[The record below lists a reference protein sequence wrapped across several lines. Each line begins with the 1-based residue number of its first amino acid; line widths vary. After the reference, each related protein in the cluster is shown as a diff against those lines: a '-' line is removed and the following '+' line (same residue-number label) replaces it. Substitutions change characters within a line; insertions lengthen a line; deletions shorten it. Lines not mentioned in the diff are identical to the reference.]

1 MSGTTTAETWEYDQL
16 TAQPE
21 TLYGA
26 DDLTHLEGLDAVRK
40 RPGMYIGSTDS
51 RGVGHLVNEILD
63 NSTDEGVAGH
73 ATRVEVIL
81 HADGS
86 VQVDDDGR
94 GIPTDVHAKSG
105 ISGVELVLTRLHA
118 GGKFG
123 GSGYKTSGGLHGV
136 GASAVNALSR
146 RFDVTVRRGGKVHA
160 MSFRHGV
167 PGVFAG
173 PGPDAAFTPGPGL
186 QVLGAMK
193 RGQRTG
199 TSIRYWHDARYFET
213 GATLDVEA
221 VRLKVRNTAFL
232 VPGVSYL
239 LRDETGEEPVEETF
253 HFPNGL
259 TDMVEFLAPAGDRPV
274 SGTLLVAGEGTYR
287 ENAADA
293 NGVMQSNVQRRAE
306 VEIAFRWGTGYDRT
320 VECFTNTIRNAHGGT
335 HRKGFERALARTL
348 AEAARSARGLLRPK
362 EDAPTLD
369 DVLEGMTA
377 VVHVRIPEPQFTS
390 QTKDELSTAGI
401 TKVLQGLVEAHVKAW
416 LEDRRTKAEAR
427 TVLQKIVDAARVRL
441 TQKQQKDAARRKTA
455 LEGASMPPKLVDC
468 RATGVDRSE
477 LFIVEGDSALGCFT
491 GDTMVALASG
501 RSRSFADLAAD
512 WAQGISHFG
521 YTTNKAGRVV
531 VAPLVE
537 PRLTKRDAP
546 LVRVTIDNGEMVRCT
561 PDHLFRL
568 RDGSYRRADAL
579 APGDSLMPLY
589 RSLSSKAEGQKLQ
602 GYERVWMNDKEEWVY
617 THYLADAWNLRHGRD
632 SATNGNVRHHIDID
646 KRNNDP
652 RNLRRMTWA
661 DHSALHAAMMGEH
674 VHAGWREWFANG
686 GREIRSAM
694 LTAQWR
700 DPAFR
705 EACLARLFTLN
716 ESPAFRAKLEQA
728 FQDWYTALS
737 PDEQRAYAERMRERQ
752 ATYWSQPE
760 HREAAAERV
769 RRFFVDPARRA
780 EWRERSLRQW
790 QDHDLRAWRSG
801 KTVEQFADPTER
813 ERQRNAVSAWHR
825 NNPQFGEQHSR
836 RMRQRMT
843 DPDTGHLARVQAGRA
858 RYVASVPR
866 EDRVARQLEGRRL
879 AALRRLAPLLSLADE
894 DLAAAYE
901 AERVRTART
910 GLRFDR
916 LLDLYDGDYGRLRE
930 AASLVNHRVV
940 SVEPLDETADVYDLT
955 VDGYHNFA
963 LEAGVF
969 VHNSA
974 RVARTAE
981 YQALLPIR
989 GKILNVQK
997 ANLQQVLD
1005 NAECAAIVQVLGA
1018 GSGRTFDLS
1027 SMRYG
1032 RVLIMADADVDGAH
1046 IRTLLITLFARYMRP
1061 LIEAGRLY
1069 AAMPPLHKITTKGR
1083 NPQTTYTYT
1092 QAEMEAT
1099 VRKLEKA
1106 GKQIVTPIPRFKGLG
1121 EMDADE
1127 LWDTTMNPATRAVR
1141 RITLDDVDAAERILE
1156 LLMGEKVEPRRNWL
1170 IESADRVDRDAIDA

>member
-1 MSGTTTAETWEYDQL
+1 MTAEPD
-16 TAQPE
+16 

-73 ATRVEVIL
+73 ASTVEVIL

-146 RFDVTVRRGGKVHA
+146 RFDVTVRRAGKIHA

-167 PGVFAG
+167 PGIFDG
-173 PGPDAAFTPGPGL
+173 DGPDAPFTAGPGL
-186 QVLGAMK
+186 QVVGAVK

-199 TSIRYWHDARYFET
+199 TSIRWWHDARYFET
-213 GATLDVEA
+213 GAALDVEA
-221 VRLKVRNTAFL
+221 VRTKLRNTAFL
-232 VPGVSYL
+232 VPGVTYL
-239 LRDETGEEPVEETF
+239 LRDLTGEAPAEERF
-253 HFPNGL
+253 HYPNGL
-259 TDMVEFLAPAGDRPV
+259 SDMVEFLAPAGDRPV
-274 SGTLLVAGEGTYR
+274 SGTLLVNGEGTYR

-306 VEIAFRWGTGYDRT
+306 VEVAFRWGTGYERT

-335 HRKGFERALARTL
+335 HRKGFERALVRSL
-348 AEAARSARGLLRPK
+348 ADAIRNTRGLLKAK
-362 EDAPTLD
+362 EEPPTLD

-390 QTKDELSTAGI
+390 QTKDELSTTGI
-401 TKVLQGLVEAHVKAW
+401 TKVIQTQVDAHVKAW

-468 RATGVDRSE
+468 RATGIDRSE
-477 LFIVEGDSALGCFT
+477 LFIVEGDSALGT
-491 GDTMVALASG
+491 SRMA
-501 RSRSFADLAAD
+501 RSS
-512 WAQGISHFG
+512 
-521 YTTNKAGRVV
+521 
-531 VAPLVE
+531 
-537 PRLTKRDAP
+537 
-546 LVRVTIDNGEMVRCT
+546 
-561 PDHLFRL
+561 
-568 RDGSYRRADAL
+568 
-579 APGDSLMPLY
+579 
-589 RSLSSKAEGQKLQ
+589 
-602 GYERVWMNDKEEWVY
+602 
-617 THYLADAWNLRHGRD
+617 
-632 SATNGNVRHHIDID
+632 
-646 KRNNDP
+646 
-652 RNLRRMTWA
+652 
-661 DHSALHAAMMGEH
+661 
-674 VHAGWREWFANG
+674 
-686 GREIRSAM
+686 
-694 LTAQWR
+694 
-700 DPAFR
+700 
-705 EACLARLFTLN
+705 
-716 ESPAFRAKLEQA
+716 
-728 FQDWYTALS
+728 
-737 PDEQRAYAERMRERQ
+737 
-752 ATYWSQPE
+752 
-760 HREAAAERV
+760 
-769 RRFFVDPARRA
+769 
-780 EWRERSLRQW
+780 
-790 QDHDLRAWRSG
+790 
-801 KTVEQFADPTER
+801 
-813 ERQRNAVSAWHR
+813 
-825 NNPQFGEQHSR
+825 
-836 RMRQRMT
+836 
-843 DPDTGHLARVQAGRA
+843 
-858 RYVASVPR
+858 
-866 EDRVARQLEGRRL
+866 
-879 AALRRLAPLLSLADE
+879 
-894 DLAAAYE
+894 
-901 AERVRTART
+901 
-910 GLRFDR
+910 
-916 LLDLYDGDYGRLRE
+916 
-930 AASLVNHRVV
+930 
-940 SVEPLDETADVYDLT
+940 
-955 VDGYHNFA
+955 
-963 LEAGVF
+963 
-969 VHNSA
+969 
-974 RVARTAE
+974 E

-1027 SMRYG
+1027 ALRYG

-1083 NPQTTYTYT
+1083 SPQTVYTYT
-1092 QAEMEAT
+1092 QAEMETT

-1170 IESADRVDRDAIDA
+1170 IDSADRVDRDAIDA

>member
-1 MSGTTTAETWEYDQL
+1 MGESHGERHHTAETWEYDQL

-73 ATRVEVIL
+73 ATTVDVIL

-146 RFDVTVRRGGKVHA
+146 RFDVTVRRGGKIHA

-167 PGVFAG
+167 PGVFDAA
-173 PGPDAAFTPGPGL
+173 GPDAAFTPGPGL
-186 QVLGAMK
+186 QIVGAMK

-199 TSIRYWHDARYFET
+199 TSIRWWHDPRYFET
-213 GATLDVEA
+213 GAALDTEA
-221 VRLKVRNTAFL
+221 VRLKLRNTAFL
-232 VPGVSYL
+232 VPGVAYRL
-239 LRDETGEEPVEETF
+239 LDETGEEPVEERF

-259 TDMVEFLAPAGDRPV
+259 TDMVEYLAPAGDRPV
-274 SGTLLVAGEGTYR
+274 SGTLLVTGEGTYR

-306 VEIAFRWGTGYDRT
+306 VEVAFRWGTGYERT

-348 AEAARSARGLLRPK
+348 ADAARNARGLLKPK

-401 TKVLQGLVEAHVKAW
+401 TKVLQGLIEAHLKSW
-416 LEDRRTKAEAR
+416 LDDRRTKAEAR

-455 LEGASMPPKLVDC
+455 LEGAAMPAKLVDC
-468 RATGVDRSE
+468 RATGVERSE
-477 LFIVEGDSALGCFT
+477 LFIVEGDSALGT
-491 GDTMVALASG
+491 SRMA
-501 RSRSFADLAAD
+501 RSS
-512 WAQGISHFG
+512 
-521 YTTNKAGRVV
+521 
-531 VAPLVE
+531 
-537 PRLTKRDAP
+537 
-546 LVRVTIDNGEMVRCT
+546 
-561 PDHLFRL
+561 
-568 RDGSYRRADAL
+568 
-579 APGDSLMPLY
+579 
-589 RSLSSKAEGQKLQ
+589 
-602 GYERVWMNDKEEWVY
+602 
-617 THYLADAWNLRHGRD
+617 
-632 SATNGNVRHHIDID
+632 
-646 KRNNDP
+646 
-652 RNLRRMTWA
+652 
-661 DHSALHAAMMGEH
+661 
-674 VHAGWREWFANG
+674 
-686 GREIRSAM
+686 
-694 LTAQWR
+694 
-700 DPAFR
+700 
-705 EACLARLFTLN
+705 
-716 ESPAFRAKLEQA
+716 
-728 FQDWYTALS
+728 
-737 PDEQRAYAERMRERQ
+737 
-752 ATYWSQPE
+752 
-760 HREAAAERV
+760 
-769 RRFFVDPARRA
+769 
-780 EWRERSLRQW
+780 
-790 QDHDLRAWRSG
+790 
-801 KTVEQFADPTER
+801 
-813 ERQRNAVSAWHR
+813 
-825 NNPQFGEQHSR
+825 
-836 RMRQRMT
+836 
-843 DPDTGHLARVQAGRA
+843 
-858 RYVASVPR
+858 
-866 EDRVARQLEGRRL
+866 
-879 AALRRLAPLLSLADE
+879 
-894 DLAAAYE
+894 
-901 AERVRTART
+901 
-910 GLRFDR
+910 
-916 LLDLYDGDYGRLRE
+916 
-930 AASLVNHRVV
+930 
-940 SVEPLDETADVYDLT
+940 
-955 VDGYHNFA
+955 
-963 LEAGVF
+963 
-969 VHNSA
+969 
-974 RVARTAE
+974 E

-1027 SMRYG
+1027 ALRYG

-1083 NPQTTYTYT
+1083 NAQTVYTYT

-1127 LWDTTMNPATRAVR
+1127 LWETTMNPATRAVR

-1170 IESADRVDRDAIDA
+1170 IDSADRVDRDAIDA

>member
-1 MSGTTTAETWEYDQL
+1 MTAEPD
-16 TAQPE
+16 

-73 ATRVEVIL
+73 ASHVEVIL
-81 HADGS
+81 HPDGS

-146 RFDVTVRRGGKVHA
+146 RFDVTVRRGGKVHS

-167 PGVFAG
+167 PGIFDG
-173 PGPDAAFTPGPGL
+173 DGPDAPFTAGPGL
-186 QVLGAMK
+186 QVTGAMK

-199 TSIRYWHDARYFET
+199 TSIRWWHDARYFET
-213 GATLDVEA
+213 GAALDVDA
-221 VRLKVRNTAFL
+221 VRMKLRNTAFL
-232 VPGVSYL
+232 VPGVTYL
-239 LRDETGEEPVEETF
+239 LRDLTGAAPAEERF
-253 HFPNGL
+253 HYPNGL
-259 TDMVEFLAPAGDRPV
+259 SDMVEFLAPAGDRPV
-274 SGTLLVAGEGTYR
+274 SGILLVNGEGTYR

-306 VEIAFRWGTGYDRT
+306 VEVAFRWGTGYERT

-335 HRKGFERALARTL
+335 HRKGFERALVRTL
-348 AEAARSARGLLRPK
+348 ADAVRNTRGLLKAK
-362 EDAPTLD
+362 EEPPTLD

-390 QTKDELSTAGI
+390 QTKDELSTTGI
-401 TKVLQGLVEAHVKAW
+401 TKVIQSLVDAHVKSW

-427 TVLQKIVDAARVRL
+427 VVLQKIVDAARVRL

-468 RATGVDRSE
+468 RATGIDRSE
-477 LFIVEGDSALGCFT
+477 LFIVEGDSALGT
-491 GDTMVALASG
+491 SRMA
-501 RSRSFADLAAD
+501 RSS
-512 WAQGISHFG
+512 
-521 YTTNKAGRVV
+521 
-531 VAPLVE
+531 
-537 PRLTKRDAP
+537 
-546 LVRVTIDNGEMVRCT
+546 
-561 PDHLFRL
+561 
-568 RDGSYRRADAL
+568 
-579 APGDSLMPLY
+579 
-589 RSLSSKAEGQKLQ
+589 
-602 GYERVWMNDKEEWVY
+602 
-617 THYLADAWNLRHGRD
+617 
-632 SATNGNVRHHIDID
+632 
-646 KRNNDP
+646 
-652 RNLRRMTWA
+652 
-661 DHSALHAAMMGEH
+661 
-674 VHAGWREWFANG
+674 
-686 GREIRSAM
+686 
-694 LTAQWR
+694 
-700 DPAFR
+700 
-705 EACLARLFTLN
+705 
-716 ESPAFRAKLEQA
+716 
-728 FQDWYTALS
+728 
-737 PDEQRAYAERMRERQ
+737 
-752 ATYWSQPE
+752 
-760 HREAAAERV
+760 
-769 RRFFVDPARRA
+769 
-780 EWRERSLRQW
+780 
-790 QDHDLRAWRSG
+790 
-801 KTVEQFADPTER
+801 
-813 ERQRNAVSAWHR
+813 
-825 NNPQFGEQHSR
+825 
-836 RMRQRMT
+836 
-843 DPDTGHLARVQAGRA
+843 
-858 RYVASVPR
+858 
-866 EDRVARQLEGRRL
+866 
-879 AALRRLAPLLSLADE
+879 
-894 DLAAAYE
+894 
-901 AERVRTART
+901 
-910 GLRFDR
+910 
-916 LLDLYDGDYGRLRE
+916 
-930 AASLVNHRVV
+930 
-940 SVEPLDETADVYDLT
+940 
-955 VDGYHNFA
+955 
-963 LEAGVF
+963 
-969 VHNSA
+969 
-974 RVARTAE
+974 E

-1027 SMRYG
+1027 ALRYG

-1083 NPQTTYTYT
+1083 NPQTVYTYT
-1092 QAEMEAT
+1092 QAEMETT

-1170 IESADRVDRDAIDA
+1170 IDSADRVDREAIDA

>member
-1 MSGTTTAETWEYDQL
+1 MTAEPD
-16 TAQPE
+16 

-73 ATRVEVIL
+73 ASHVEVIL
-81 HADGS
+81 HPDGS

-146 RFDVTVRRGGKVHA
+146 RFDVTVRRAGKVHT

-167 PGVFAG
+167 PGIFDG
-173 PGPDAAFTPGPGL
+173 DGPDAPFTAGPGL
-186 QVLGAMK
+186 QVTGAMK

-199 TSIRYWHDARYFET
+199 TSIRWWHDARYFET
-213 GATLDVEA
+213 GAALDVDA
-221 VRLKVRNTAFL
+221 VRMKLRNTAFL
-232 VPGVSYL
+232 VPGVTYL
-239 LRDETGEEPVEETF
+239 LRDLTGEVPAEERF
-253 HFPNGL
+253 HYPNGL
-259 TDMVEFLAPAGDRPV
+259 SDMVEFLAPAGDRPV
-274 SGTLLVAGEGTYR
+274 SGILLVNGEGTYR

-306 VEIAFRWGTGYDRT
+306 VEVAFRWGTGYERT

-335 HRKGFERALARTL
+335 HRKGFERALVRAL
-348 AEAARSARGLLRPK
+348 ADAIRNTRGLLKAK
-362 EDAPTLD
+362 EEPPTLD

-390 QTKDELSTAGI
+390 QTKDELSTTGI
-401 TKVLQGLVEAHVKAW
+401 TKVLQSLVDAHVKAW

-468 RATGVDRSE
+468 RATGIDRSE
-477 LFIVEGDSALGCFT
+477 LFIVEGDSALGT
-491 GDTMVALASG
+491 SRMA
-501 RSRSFADLAAD
+501 RSS
-512 WAQGISHFG
+512 
-521 YTTNKAGRVV
+521 
-531 VAPLVE
+531 
-537 PRLTKRDAP
+537 
-546 LVRVTIDNGEMVRCT
+546 
-561 PDHLFRL
+561 
-568 RDGSYRRADAL
+568 
-579 APGDSLMPLY
+579 
-589 RSLSSKAEGQKLQ
+589 
-602 GYERVWMNDKEEWVY
+602 
-617 THYLADAWNLRHGRD
+617 
-632 SATNGNVRHHIDID
+632 
-646 KRNNDP
+646 
-652 RNLRRMTWA
+652 
-661 DHSALHAAMMGEH
+661 
-674 VHAGWREWFANG
+674 
-686 GREIRSAM
+686 
-694 LTAQWR
+694 
-700 DPAFR
+700 
-705 EACLARLFTLN
+705 
-716 ESPAFRAKLEQA
+716 
-728 FQDWYTALS
+728 
-737 PDEQRAYAERMRERQ
+737 
-752 ATYWSQPE
+752 
-760 HREAAAERV
+760 
-769 RRFFVDPARRA
+769 
-780 EWRERSLRQW
+780 
-790 QDHDLRAWRSG
+790 
-801 KTVEQFADPTER
+801 
-813 ERQRNAVSAWHR
+813 
-825 NNPQFGEQHSR
+825 
-836 RMRQRMT
+836 
-843 DPDTGHLARVQAGRA
+843 
-858 RYVASVPR
+858 
-866 EDRVARQLEGRRL
+866 
-879 AALRRLAPLLSLADE
+879 
-894 DLAAAYE
+894 
-901 AERVRTART
+901 
-910 GLRFDR
+910 
-916 LLDLYDGDYGRLRE
+916 
-930 AASLVNHRVV
+930 
-940 SVEPLDETADVYDLT
+940 
-955 VDGYHNFA
+955 
-963 LEAGVF
+963 
-969 VHNSA
+969 
-974 RVARTAE
+974 E

-1027 SMRYG
+1027 ALRYG

-1083 NPQTTYTYT
+1083 NPQTVYTYT

-1099 VRKLEKA
+1099 VHKLEKA

-1141 RITLDDVDAAERILE
+1141 RITLDDVEAAERILE

-1170 IESADRVDRDAIDA
+1170 IDSADRVDREAIDA

>member
-1 MSGTTTAETWEYDQL
+1 M

-73 ATRVEVIL
+73 AKKVDVIL

-146 RFDVTVRRGGKVHA
+146 RFDVTVRRGGKIHS

-167 PGVFAG
+167 PGIFDGA
-173 PGPDAAFTPGPGL
+173 GPDAPFTPGPGL
-186 QVLGAMK
+186 QIVGAMK

-199 TSIRYWHDARYFET
+199 TSIRWWHDPRYFET
-213 GATLDVEA
+213 GAALDTEA
-221 VRLKVRNTAFL
+221 VRLKLRNTAFL
-232 VPGVSYL
+232 VPGVAYR
-239 LRDETGEEPVEETF
+239 LRDETGEKPVEESF

-259 TDMVEFLAPAGDRPV
+259 TDMVEYLAPAGDRPV

-306 VEIAFRWGTGYDRT
+306 VEVAFRWGTGYERT

-348 AEAARSARGLLRPK
+348 AEAARNTRGLLKPK

-401 TKVLQGLVEAHVKAW
+401 TKVLQGLVEAHLKAW
-416 LEDRRTKAEAR
+416 LEDRKTKAEAR

-455 LEGASMPPKLVDC
+455 LEGASMPAKLVDC

-477 LFIVEGDSALGCFT
+477 LFIVEGDSALGT
-491 GDTMVALASG
+491 SRMA
-501 RSRSFADLAAD
+501 RSS
-512 WAQGISHFG
+512 
-521 YTTNKAGRVV
+521 
-531 VAPLVE
+531 
-537 PRLTKRDAP
+537 
-546 LVRVTIDNGEMVRCT
+546 
-561 PDHLFRL
+561 
-568 RDGSYRRADAL
+568 
-579 APGDSLMPLY
+579 
-589 RSLSSKAEGQKLQ
+589 
-602 GYERVWMNDKEEWVY
+602 
-617 THYLADAWNLRHGRD
+617 
-632 SATNGNVRHHIDID
+632 
-646 KRNNDP
+646 
-652 RNLRRMTWA
+652 
-661 DHSALHAAMMGEH
+661 
-674 VHAGWREWFANG
+674 
-686 GREIRSAM
+686 
-694 LTAQWR
+694 
-700 DPAFR
+700 
-705 EACLARLFTLN
+705 
-716 ESPAFRAKLEQA
+716 
-728 FQDWYTALS
+728 
-737 PDEQRAYAERMRERQ
+737 
-752 ATYWSQPE
+752 
-760 HREAAAERV
+760 
-769 RRFFVDPARRA
+769 
-780 EWRERSLRQW
+780 
-790 QDHDLRAWRSG
+790 
-801 KTVEQFADPTER
+801 
-813 ERQRNAVSAWHR
+813 
-825 NNPQFGEQHSR
+825 
-836 RMRQRMT
+836 
-843 DPDTGHLARVQAGRA
+843 
-858 RYVASVPR
+858 
-866 EDRVARQLEGRRL
+866 
-879 AALRRLAPLLSLADE
+879 
-894 DLAAAYE
+894 
-901 AERVRTART
+901 
-910 GLRFDR
+910 
-916 LLDLYDGDYGRLRE
+916 
-930 AASLVNHRVV
+930 
-940 SVEPLDETADVYDLT
+940 
-955 VDGYHNFA
+955 
-963 LEAGVF
+963 
-969 VHNSA
+969 
-974 RVARTAE
+974 E

-1027 SMRYG
+1027 ALRYG

-1069 AAMPPLHKITTKGR
+1069 AAMPPLHKITTRGR
-1083 NPQTTYTYT
+1083 NPQTVYTYT

-1127 LWDTTMNPATRAVR
+1127 LWETTMNPATRAVR
-1141 RITLDDVDAAERILE
+1141 RITLDDVEAAERILE

-1170 IESADRVDRDAIDA
+1170 IESADLVDRDAIDA

>member
-1 MSGTTTAETWEYDQL
+1 MTAEPD
-16 TAQPE
+16 

-73 ATRVEVIL
+73 ASHVEVIL
-81 HADGS
+81 HPDGS

-146 RFDVTVRRGGKVHA
+146 RFDVTVRRAGKIHA

-167 PGVFAG
+167 PGIFDGA
-173 PGPDAAFTPGPGL
+173 GPDAPFTAGPGL
-186 QVLGAMK
+186 QVVGAVK

-199 TSIRYWHDARYFET
+199 TSIRWWHDARYFET
-213 GATLDVEA
+213 GAALDVDA
-221 VRLKVRNTAFL
+221 VRMKLRNTAFL
-232 VPGVSYL
+232 VPGVTYL
-239 LRDETGEEPVEETF
+239 LRDLTGEAPVEERF
-253 HFPNGL
+253 HYPNGL
-259 TDMVEFLAPAGDRPV
+259 SDMVEFLAPAGDRPV
-274 SGTLLVAGEGTYR
+274 SGILLVNGEGTYR

-306 VEIAFRWGTGYDRT
+306 VEVAFRWGTGYERT

-335 HRKGFERALARTL
+335 HRKGFERALVRTL
-348 AEAARSARGLLRPK
+348 ADAVRNTRGLLKAK
-362 EDAPTLD
+362 EEPPTLD

-390 QTKDELSTAGI
+390 QTKDELSTTGI
-401 TKVLQGLVEAHVKAW
+401 TKVIQTLIDAHVKAW

-427 TVLQKIVDAARVRL
+427 VVLQKIVDAARVRL

-468 RATGVDRSE
+468 RATGIDRSE
-477 LFIVEGDSALGCFT
+477 LFIVEGDSALGT
-491 GDTMVALASG
+491 SRMA
-501 RSRSFADLAAD
+501 RSS
-512 WAQGISHFG
+512 
-521 YTTNKAGRVV
+521 
-531 VAPLVE
+531 
-537 PRLTKRDAP
+537 
-546 LVRVTIDNGEMVRCT
+546 
-561 PDHLFRL
+561 
-568 RDGSYRRADAL
+568 
-579 APGDSLMPLY
+579 
-589 RSLSSKAEGQKLQ
+589 
-602 GYERVWMNDKEEWVY
+602 
-617 THYLADAWNLRHGRD
+617 
-632 SATNGNVRHHIDID
+632 
-646 KRNNDP
+646 
-652 RNLRRMTWA
+652 
-661 DHSALHAAMMGEH
+661 
-674 VHAGWREWFANG
+674 
-686 GREIRSAM
+686 
-694 LTAQWR
+694 
-700 DPAFR
+700 
-705 EACLARLFTLN
+705 
-716 ESPAFRAKLEQA
+716 
-728 FQDWYTALS
+728 
-737 PDEQRAYAERMRERQ
+737 
-752 ATYWSQPE
+752 
-760 HREAAAERV
+760 
-769 RRFFVDPARRA
+769 
-780 EWRERSLRQW
+780 
-790 QDHDLRAWRSG
+790 
-801 KTVEQFADPTER
+801 
-813 ERQRNAVSAWHR
+813 
-825 NNPQFGEQHSR
+825 
-836 RMRQRMT
+836 
-843 DPDTGHLARVQAGRA
+843 
-858 RYVASVPR
+858 
-866 EDRVARQLEGRRL
+866 
-879 AALRRLAPLLSLADE
+879 
-894 DLAAAYE
+894 
-901 AERVRTART
+901 
-910 GLRFDR
+910 
-916 LLDLYDGDYGRLRE
+916 
-930 AASLVNHRVV
+930 
-940 SVEPLDETADVYDLT
+940 
-955 VDGYHNFA
+955 
-963 LEAGVF
+963 
-969 VHNSA
+969 
-974 RVARTAE
+974 E

-1027 SMRYG
+1027 ALRYG

-1083 NPQTTYTYT
+1083 NPQTVYTYT
-1092 QAEMEAT
+1092 QAEMETT

-1170 IESADRVDRDAIDA
+1170 IDSADRVDREAIDA

>member
-1 MSGTTTAETWEYDQL
+1 MSQSRARLAAARAGRPTVGTPHHTAETGEYDQL
-16 TAQPE
+16 TAEPD

-73 ATRVEVIL
+73 ASHVEVIL
-81 HADGS
+81 HPDGS

-146 RFDVTVRRGGKVHA
+146 RFDVTVRRSGKVHS

-167 PGVFAG
+167 PGIFDGA
-173 PGPDAAFTPGPGL
+173 GPDAPFTAGPGL
-186 QVLGAMK
+186 QVTGAMK

-199 TSIRYWHDARYFET
+199 TSIRWWHDARYFET
-213 GATLDVEA
+213 GAALDVDA
-221 VRLKVRNTAFL
+221 VRMKLRNTAFL
-232 VPGVSYL
+232 VPGVTYL
-239 LRDETGEEPVEETF
+239 LRDLTGEAPVEERF
-253 HFPNGL
+253 HYPNGL
-259 TDMVEFLAPAGDRPV
+259 SDMVEFLAPAGDRPV
-274 SGTLLVAGEGTYR
+274 SGILLVDGEGTYR

-306 VEIAFRWGTGYDRT
+306 VEVAFRWGTGYERT

-335 HRKGFERALARTL
+335 HRKGFERALVRTL
-348 AEAARSARGLLRPK
+348 ADAVRNTRGLLKAK
-362 EDAPTLD
+362 EEPPTLD

-390 QTKDELSTAGI
+390 QTKDELSTTGI
-401 TKVLQGLVEAHVKAW
+401 TKVIQSLMDAHVKSW

-427 TVLQKIVDAARVRL
+427 VVLQKIVDAARVRL

-468 RATGVDRSE
+468 RATGIDRSE
-477 LFIVEGDSALGCFT
+477 LFIVEGDSALGT
-491 GDTMVALASG
+491 SRMA
-501 RSRSFADLAAD
+501 RSS
-512 WAQGISHFG
+512 
-521 YTTNKAGRVV
+521 
-531 VAPLVE
+531 
-537 PRLTKRDAP
+537 
-546 LVRVTIDNGEMVRCT
+546 
-561 PDHLFRL
+561 
-568 RDGSYRRADAL
+568 
-579 APGDSLMPLY
+579 
-589 RSLSSKAEGQKLQ
+589 
-602 GYERVWMNDKEEWVY
+602 
-617 THYLADAWNLRHGRD
+617 
-632 SATNGNVRHHIDID
+632 
-646 KRNNDP
+646 
-652 RNLRRMTWA
+652 
-661 DHSALHAAMMGEH
+661 
-674 VHAGWREWFANG
+674 
-686 GREIRSAM
+686 
-694 LTAQWR
+694 
-700 DPAFR
+700 
-705 EACLARLFTLN
+705 
-716 ESPAFRAKLEQA
+716 
-728 FQDWYTALS
+728 
-737 PDEQRAYAERMRERQ
+737 
-752 ATYWSQPE
+752 
-760 HREAAAERV
+760 
-769 RRFFVDPARRA
+769 
-780 EWRERSLRQW
+780 
-790 QDHDLRAWRSG
+790 
-801 KTVEQFADPTER
+801 
-813 ERQRNAVSAWHR
+813 
-825 NNPQFGEQHSR
+825 
-836 RMRQRMT
+836 
-843 DPDTGHLARVQAGRA
+843 
-858 RYVASVPR
+858 
-866 EDRVARQLEGRRL
+866 
-879 AALRRLAPLLSLADE
+879 
-894 DLAAAYE
+894 
-901 AERVRTART
+901 
-910 GLRFDR
+910 
-916 LLDLYDGDYGRLRE
+916 
-930 AASLVNHRVV
+930 
-940 SVEPLDETADVYDLT
+940 
-955 VDGYHNFA
+955 
-963 LEAGVF
+963 
-969 VHNSA
+969 
-974 RVARTAE
+974 E

-1027 SMRYG
+1027 ALRYG

-1061 LIEAGRLY
+1061 LIQAGRLY

-1083 NPQTTYTYT
+1083 NPQTVYTYT
-1092 QAEMEAT
+1092 QAEMETT

-1170 IESADRVDRDAIDA
+1170 IDSADRVDREAIDA